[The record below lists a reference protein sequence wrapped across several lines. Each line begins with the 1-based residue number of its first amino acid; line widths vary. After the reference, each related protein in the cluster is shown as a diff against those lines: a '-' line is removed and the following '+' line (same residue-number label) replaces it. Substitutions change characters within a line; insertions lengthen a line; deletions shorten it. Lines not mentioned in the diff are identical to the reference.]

1 MKEPIEVENE
11 GQAHQKPPQSLGRI
25 ACEILA
31 GMASGLAIALPV
43 AYVIGAGVPE
53 GCFAGL
59 AALLY
64 MFLVVPPVY
73 GLGSAVGVY
82 LVGSR
87 AEQTGSFLAT
97 LGWGF
102 LAGLFTL
109 LILYILL
116 RLQTILTA
124 APPSS
129 IMIVGLVVEL
139 QRIFRWARWAI
150 VLLIPPIAAT
160 YGFNLTRRY
169 KVPVLSRNSS
179 GK

>member
-1 MKEPIEVENE
+1 MDESVNVENKKK
-11 GQAHQKPPQSLGRI
+11 QLKPPRNLIRI
-25 ACEILA
+25 AGEILA

-43 AYVIGAGVPE
+43 AYVIGASVPE

-64 MFLVVPPVY
+64 MFLVIPPVY

-87 AEQTGSFLAT
+87 AEQTGSFPAT
-97 LGWGF
+97 SGWGF

-124 APPSS
+124 APSSS
-129 IMIVGLVVEL
+129 IMVVGLVVEL
-139 QRIFRWARWAI
+139 QRIFRWTRWAI

-169 KVPVLSRNSS
+169 KVSVLPRNSS